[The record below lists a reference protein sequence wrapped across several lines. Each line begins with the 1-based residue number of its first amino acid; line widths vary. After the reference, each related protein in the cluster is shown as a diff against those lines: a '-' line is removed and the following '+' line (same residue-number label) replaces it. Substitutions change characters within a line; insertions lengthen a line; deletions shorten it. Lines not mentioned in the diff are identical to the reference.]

1 MKRQIGNMTD
11 YEKIEKF
18 VKDECM
24 KIMEKSKY
32 ESFTKLPLKS
42 QLLGL
47 KVFAFIAKEFDV
59 IKRIERIEEY
69 LGNQITMD

>member
-1 MKRQIGNMTD
+1 MND
-11 YEKIEKF
+11 YEKIAKF
-18 VKDECM
+18 VKHECM
-24 KIMEKSKY
+24 KIMDESKY
-32 ESFTKLPLKS
+32 ESFTKLPLSS

-47 KVFAFIAKEFDV
+47 KVYAFTAKEFDV